1 MSTRGPAF
9 RSVLSTLVRAALC
22 VSALGLAAPP
32 ASARA
37 EDAAAPAAPSA
48 TAAPGVPAAAA
59 LIPKETQRQLEKAV
73 QAYTE
78 QLVKVANADEKPSKR
93 GTHSRSFRAAGDG
106 TYVVTYHRDTLE
118 GNSLRTERLLL
129 TLQPTSG
136 GDGFKVA
143 GEKVEDTWIGLHRG
157 DVGDEQYFAFDS
169 FVFEREGIRFKAGKG
184 SAYKDFLNGALSSIV
199 VAAEGLE
206 YGYAPPADWRHY
218 TQVLE
223 IVKKIDEND
232 LVFTPTLVR
241 FSCDSQSCQEILD
254 AAFANPVPIERTA
267 ASDTLTRFVD
277 EAKRERDQ
285 RLREDPFFGFRPLPE
300 PGHRFWTAAARRG
313 TGDHWTWL
321 AYDNWDPLEMSFGV
335 TGRWILFAYP
345 CEATR
350 KAGVTPWELD
360 HRDDASSRDYQIE
373 GLHGTVELALSDPE
387 DTSGDITYRLQVKR
401 DIDKLPVAI
410 ARLRAQ
416 TESKDLKSPT
426 LVINSLQDGEGHELT
441 WAKVGP
447 MSGLVLLGRTVPAGS
462 ELTLRIQFDARRSIY
477 NYNWSF
483 SYLSRGGWLPLV
495 RFGDMIDDFDLTVKV
510 PERYTTLGICR
521 AVESKVEDGVSI
533 TRYKAQ
539 APIEFPT
546 VIFGIYE
553 MAESS
558 VQATRLDGTKIPVRI
573 FVDKNGMTD
582 WQIRPKQLQPIA
594 DQAAEALNFYRDVYQ
609 IDYPYSKLDLV
620 NDPWGG
626 FYGQAPSSIV
636 YLGSGV
642 FRGEGTL
649 GTMGGSDL
657 TTFVKSVVPHEV
669 AHQWWGS
676 LIANANMRNYWF
688 IESLAEFSSALF
700 VEAKVGRKAY
710 DEHVADWR
718 RTVLETDLMSSVQD
732 ATTSWSG
739 DGFRGYVT
747 AVYDKG
753 PYAFHVL
760 RMTFGDEK
768 MKLFLRE
775 MARQL
780 AGKEITGR
788 ELQQVAEQVFGGRMD
803 WFFDQWFRGL
813 GLPEYS
819 IEWKQRATEDGKWL
833 VEGKVHQ
840 RTVVGLK
847 KHEVEGTYFRGK
859 VLLTVAFGGGRE
871 STVPLLVEGEVTP
884 FKFKMPEEARS
895 VVLNRNQEMLALDV
909 LEGPSPK

>member
-1 MSTRGPAF
+1 MTSVQPSLRPLF
-9 RSVLSTLVRAALC
+9 RRVALGVLVLALGVFVLALAVPGSTL
-22 VSALGLAAPP
+22 
-32 ASARA
+32 A
-37 EDAAAPAAPSA
+37 EDTAAAAAPAVTPSA
-48 TAAPGVPAAAA
+48 V
-59 LIPKETQRQLEKAV
+59 IPKETQRQLEKAV
-73 QAYTE
+73 QEYTE
-78 QLVKVANADEKPSKR
+78 RLVKVSSAEEKPSKR
-93 GTHSRSFRAAGDG
+93 GTHSRSFRPAGDG
-106 TYVVTYHRDTLE
+106 SYVVTYHRDTIE

-129 TLQPTSG
+129 TLKAAPKGGGFEVSG
-136 GDGFKVA
+136 
-143 GEKVEDTWIGLHRG
+143 ETVEDTWIGLHRG

-169 FVFEREGIRFKAGKG
+169 FTFEREGIRLTAGKG
-184 SAYKDFLNGALSSIV
+184 SAFKDFLNGALSSIT
-199 VAAEGLE
+199 VAAEGIA
-206 YGYAPPADWRHY
+206 YSYDPPADWTHY
-218 TQVLE
+218 ARVHE

-241 FSCDSQSCQEILD
+241 ISCEAASCQEILD
-254 AAFANPVPIERTA
+254 TAFGKAVPIERTA
-267 ASDTLTRFVD
+267 ASEVLTRFFD
-277 EAKRERDQ
+277 EAKREREQ
-285 RLREDPFFGFRPLPE
+285 RQREDPFFGFRPLPE
-300 PGHRFWTAAARRG
+300 PGHRYWTVSSRRG

-321 AYDNWDPLEMSFGV
+321 AYDNWDPMEMSFGV

-360 HRDDASSRDYQIE
+360 HRDDASARDYQIE
-373 GLHGTVELALSDPE
+373 GLQGTVELALSDPE
-387 DTSGDITYRLQVKR
+387 DTSGDITYRLKIKR
-401 DIDKLPVAI
+401 ELDKLPVAI
-410 ARLRAQ
+410 ARLRPQ
-416 TESKDLKSPT
+416 TEATDLKSPT
-426 LVINSLQDGEGHELT
+426 LVINSLQDGEGRELT
-441 WAKVGP
+441 WAKTGP
-447 MSGLVLLGRTVPAGS
+447 MSGLVVLGRKVPAGS
-462 ELTLRIQFDARRSIY
+462 DLTLRIQFDARRSIY

-483 SYLSRGGWLPLV
+483 SYLARGGWLPLV

-510 PERYTTLGICR
+510 PDKYTTLGICR

-533 TRYKAQ
+533 TRYRAQ

-546 VIFGIYE
+546 VIFGVYE
-553 MAESS
+553 TAESA

-573 FVDKNGMTD
+573 FVDKNGMID
-582 WQIRPKQLQPIA
+582 WEIRPKQLQPIA

-609 IDYPYSKLDLV
+609 VDYPYSKLDLV
-620 NDPWGG
+620 NDPWGA

-649 GTMGGSDL
+649 GTMAGSNI

-700 VEAKVGRKAY
+700 VEAKLGRKAY

-732 ATTSWSG
+732 STSVWSG
-739 DGFRGYVT
+739 DGYGGYVT

-775 MARQL
+775 MAKQL
-780 AGKEITGR
+780 AGQEVTGR
-788 ELQQVAEQVFGGRMD
+788 ELQKVAEQVYGGRMD

-833 VEGKVHQ
+833 IEGKVHQ

-847 KHEVEGTYFRGK
+847 KHEVEGAFFRGK
-859 VLLTVAFGGGRE
+859 VVLTVAFGGGRE
-871 STVPLLVEGEVTP
+871 STVPLLVQGEVTP
-884 FKFKMPEEARS
+884 FKFKMPEEAKS
-895 VVLNRNQEMLALDV
+895 VVLNKDQEMLALDV
-909 LEGPSPK
+909 LQGPPPS